1 MAEHLLQGRDVD
13 EMGVVQ
19 REESLSKAL
28 AHRLRR
34 MCRARGSWEGPHASW
49 ELIDMVLHG

>member
-1 MAEHLLQGRDVD
+1 MD

-34 MCRARGSWEGPHASW
+34 MCRAEGSWEGPHASW
-49 ELIDMVLHG
+49 ELLDMVLHG